1 MIDEPGPLQSQPA
14 HGSDFVAQFINLLER
29 DQRKRRTYRI
39 GVIIAGVIVACFL
52 PVIYV
57 GITRR
62 W

>member
-39 GVIIAGVIVACFL
+39 GVIIAGVIVVNVFSKSIAH
-52 PVIYV
+52 
-57 GITRR
+57 
-62 W
+62 